1 MFVCGCF
8 ELIGVTA
15 ASLCWSLSVAHH
27 VKVGVCEPGLGH
39 PTLHVKVAG
48 RREGQR
54 FHPCHEPGGS
64 GVEPEVG
71 QVHIRCVI
79 H

>member
-27 VKVGVCEPGLGH
+27 VRVGVGEPGLGYPPH
-39 PTLHVKVAG
+39 HVKL
-48 RREGQR
+48 
-54 FHPCHEPGGS
+54 PGGGTNS
-64 GVEPEVG
+64 ASVHVMSQVG
-71 QVHIRCVI
+71 LVGNQRWGKSMYVVVH
-79 H
+79 